1 MACDAGNPVW
11 TNTIRTHIGA
21 MMMTSE
27 SDPVDVGT
35 QHGATSG
42 QLEWARRRVERKH
55 KLRVDVIS
63 YVVVNLFLV
72 GAWAITGT
80 GYFWP
85 GWVIAGW
92 GVLLLLDA
100 VAVYTRRPVT
110 TAEIERELRGR
121 S

>member
-1 MACDAGNPVW
+1 
-11 TNTIRTHIGA
+11 
-21 MMMTSE
+21 MTSE
-27 SDPVDVGT
+27 SDPVDFRT
-35 QHGATSG
+35 PQGADYG
-42 QLEWARRRVERKH
+42 QSEWTTGEKEWARKKVERKH
-55 KLRVDVIS
+55 KLRLDVIS

-72 GAWAITGT
+72 GVWAATGS

-100 VAVYTRRPVT
+100 ISVYTHRPVT

-121 S
+121 G